1 MVTDVQF
8 KQDVNDKRNSIRL
21 DFKVPVELYCAET
34 DSRLTGELIN
44 LSVHGMLVEVAEELP
59 SLAVGS
65 RIDCKARIIFP
76 GKGSSLM
83 IDNLETSIA
92 RVDVNKLGLQF
103 SEPLEWFLL
112 FNVYQGKQIHQ

>member
-1 MVTDVQF
+1 MQF
-8 KQDVNDKRNSIRL
+8 KQDINDKRNSIRL

-34 DSRLTGELIN
+34 DSMLTGELVN
-44 LSVHGMLVEVAEELP
+44 LSVHGMLVEVDGDVPGLT
-59 SLAVGS
+59 VGS

-92 RVDVNKLGLQF
+92 RVDENKLGLQF

-112 FNVYQGKQIHQ
+112 FNVYQGKQLHNDQ